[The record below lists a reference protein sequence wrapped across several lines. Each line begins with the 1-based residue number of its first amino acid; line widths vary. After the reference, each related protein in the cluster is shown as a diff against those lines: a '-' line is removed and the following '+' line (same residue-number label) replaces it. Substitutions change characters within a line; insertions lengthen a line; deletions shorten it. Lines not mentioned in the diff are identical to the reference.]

1 MKLDG
6 KVSLISAC
14 GRGIG
19 KEVALTLARQ
29 GSNLVINSFSEKNT
43 QALAKELEV
52 LGVKVVAVAGDITKS
67 AVILE
72 MVAAAIDAFG
82 KIDILV
88 NNVGG
93 GDDAGH
99 DIDDKD
105 NPLAK
110 AEAMWDGSYAH
121 SLKAPVL
128 MCEAVLPH
136 FIEKKSGKIINMSS
150 LAGRPGMPH
159 IGMVPIP
166 AFYHSMKAGLIRYT
180 QLLADQVGPHNINVN
195 AICPGII
202 YTDGWVQ
209 LAEGMVKHHPRYK
222 GEDPREWFLGVAK
235 GRYAGEGMPQT
246 PMRREQTTEDIAEAV
261 LFLASDAA
269 ANITGQT
276 LNIDGG
282 MVKD

>member
-1 MKLDG
+1 MKLEG
-6 KVSLISAC
+6 KVSLVSAC

-19 KEVALTLARQ
+19 KEIALSLARE
-29 GSNLVINSFSEKNT
+29 GSDLVINSFSTANT
-43 QALAKELEV
+43 QALASEIES
-52 LGVKVVAVAGDITKS
+52 LGVKVVAVAGDVTTS

-72 MVAAAIDAFG
+72 MVEAAIDAFG

-93 GDDAGH
+93 SSVRDIEDD
-99 DIDDKD
+99 D
-105 NPLAK
+105 NPLARV
-110 AEAMWDGSYAH
+110 EALWDGTYAM

-128 MCEAVLPH
+128 MCEAVMPH

-159 IGMVPIP
+159 VDLVPIP
-166 AFYHSMKAGLIRYT
+166 SSYHSAKAGLIRYT
-180 QLLADQVGPHNINVN
+180 QVLADQVGRHNINVN

-202 YTDGWVQ
+202 YTDGWR
-209 LAEGMVKHHPRYK
+209 EISEEMVKHHPRFK
-222 GEDPREWFLGVAK
+222 GEDPREWFIGI
-235 GRYAGEGMPQT
+235 GEGKYIAEGVPQT
-246 PMRREQTTEDIAEAV
+246 PMRREQTTGDIAEAV
-261 LFLASDAA
+261 LFLASDAS

-282 MVKD
+282 MAKD

>member
-19 KEVALTLARQ
+19 KEIALTLARE
-29 GSNLVINSFSEKNT
+29 GSNVVINSFSDENT
-43 QALAKELEV
+43 EALAKEIEG
-52 LGVKVVAVAGDITKS
+52 LGVKVVAVAGDITGS

-72 MVAAAIDAFG
+72 MVAAAIEAFG

-93 GDDAGH
+93 GSVA

-105 NPLAK
+105 NPLAEV
-110 AEAMWDGSYAH
+110 EAVWDGTYAM

-128 MCEAVLPH
+128 MCEAVMPH
-136 FIEKKSGKIINMSS
+136 LIEKKSGKIINISS

-159 IGMVPIP
+159 VDLVPLSSS
-166 AFYHSMKAGLIRYT
+166 YHSTKAGLIRYT
-180 QLLADQVGPHNINVN
+180 QLLADQVGRHNVNVN

-202 YTDGWVQ
+202 YTDGWR
-209 LAEGMVKHHPRYK
+209 EISEEMVKNHPRFK
-222 GEDPREWFLGVAK
+222 GEDAREWFIGV
-235 GRYAGEGMPQT
+235 GEGKYVGEGLPQT
-246 PMRREQTTEDIAEAV
+246 PMRREQTTSDIAEAV

-276 LNIDGG
+276 LNVDGG